1 MATLITKRT
10 PDSRHSSRREY
21 QGMPPTVAFSY
32 ELLQLQLQP
41 GVTEPKPIGFRVC
54 VAPPHIGAVDTQPIF
69 LDSGPSRVPHRRQQE
84 AAGSQPA
91 SDVAQEIGLLI
102 ERHVDESKQTHDG
115 VEAIV
120 AELQSRHVGA
130 NEGRG
135 WDKRAGARDC
145 TGEKATP
152 VTAKR
157 RARRRGAG
165 VARP

>member
-10 PDSRHSSRREY
+10 PDSRQSSRREH

-32 ELLQLQLQP
+32 GLLQLQLQP

-102 ERHVDESKQTHDG
+102 EWHVNESKTDTRWRR
-115 VEAIV
+115 
-120 AELQSRHVGA
+120 SYR
-130 NEGRG
+130 
-135 WDKRAGARDC
+135 
-145 TGEKATP
+145 
-152 VTAKR
+152 R
-157 RARRRGAG
+157 RAA
-165 VARP
+165 VS